1 MRRYALILLLALSM
15 AVLPLMGR
23 AQDDSSAGSTTGS
36 DAAASCAK
44 IQMGAVT
51 EGEESGEEG
60 TGEATDDEA
69 LQDYY
74 DYQDSA
80 GSEQQTT
87 EYNCNEQ
94 LNEDGTLTCF
104 CGETPIVCTVEG
116 EDVYCPECQNAQ

>member
-51 EGEESGEEG
+51 GGEESGEE